1 MKLLSAFLTETGV
14 VSDVVDAVTEALDTT
29 TTGAVAEVADNAA
42 AINNGFVVAM
52 GIGTVFFGLV
62 CIIVLIKLMSAVTA
76 RFTQNTAA
84 PAPAAAAAPVQAPAA
99 PAAIE
104 NRAEIIAAVCAAA
117 AEELGT
123 DVSALRVVSFKKI
136 S

>member
-1 MKLLSAFLTETGV
+1 MYLPTALMAETV
-14 VSDVVDAVTEALDTT
+14 
-29 TTGAVAEVADNAA
+29 
-42 AINNGFVVAM
+42 NNGFVVAM
-52 GIGTVFFGLV
+52 GIGTVFIGLI
-62 CIIVLIKLMSAVTA
+62 CIILLIKLMSLVTA
-76 RFTQNTAA
+76 MVTAGAAETPAAPA
-84 PAPAAAAAPVQAPAA
+84 PAPAAAPTAPAA

>member
-1 MKLLSAFLTETGV
+1 MYLPTALLTETV
-14 VSDVVDAVTEALDTT
+14 
-29 TTGAVAEVADNAA
+29 
-42 AINNGFVVAM
+42 NNGFVVAM
-52 GIGTVFFGLV
+52 GIGTVFVGLIV
-62 CIIVLIKLMSAVTA
+62 IILLIKLMSMVTA
-76 RFTQNTAA
+76 MVTGNAAQTPAAA
-84 PAPAAAAAPVQAPAA
+84 PAPTAAPTAPAAPAA